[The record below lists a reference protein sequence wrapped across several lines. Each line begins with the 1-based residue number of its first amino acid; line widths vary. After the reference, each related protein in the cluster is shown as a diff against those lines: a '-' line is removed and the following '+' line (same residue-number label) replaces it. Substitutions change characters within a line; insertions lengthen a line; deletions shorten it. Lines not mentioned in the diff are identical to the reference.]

1 MKHRKIH
8 TILPRD
14 GRNREALIE
23 FSIAELRGLSDLLV
37 SVLSDPEL
45 DEGGNALV
53 SFENREAFDDPAIN
67 CWYDKKRVD
76 DATT

>member
-1 MKHRKIH
+1 MKYHRIH
-8 TILPRD
+8 AIFPKD

-37 SVLSDPEL
+37 SVLIDPEL
-45 DEGGNALV
+45 DKAGTVFV
-53 SFENREAFDDPAIN
+53 SFENREAFDAPAIN

-76 DATT
+76 DGN